1 MEKDRNLIW
10 YAIGA
15 TGLIVIAYLMDLL
28 DSVTTNVVMQA
39 FMRGIRSVIHIS
51 LLISWCVSLQRRI
64 INPQVRR
71 SIVTVGALLAFW
83 LTAKVIKYEFIVDR

>member
-1 MEKDRNLIW
+1 MEKDRRLIW

-15 TGLIVIAYLMDLL
+15 AGLIVIAHLMDLL

-51 LLISWCVSLQRRI
+51 LLIS
-64 INPQVRR
+64 
-71 SIVTVGALLAFW
+71 
-83 LTAKVIKYEFIVDR
+83 